1 MKKLLFILLL
11 IPLFSIS
18 QTAEDFFNN
27 GTEKA
32 NLKDYYG
39 AIADYTKA
47 IELNPDDAYNYYERG
62 FSKEDLG
69 DLDGACADWKK
80 AASLGDE
87 NSAKLVRDECN

>member
-1 MKKLLFILLL
+1 MKKLIFILLL

-39 AIADYTKA
+39 AIADYTKV
-47 IELNPDDAYNYYERG
+47 IELDPDYARAYNNRG
-62 FSKEDLG
+62 TSKWNLG
-69 DLDGACADWKK
+69 DKNGACADFRK
-80 AASLGDE
+80 AISLGSTTNIE
-87 NSAKLVRDECN
+87 WVRNNCN